1 LSDVVGVLGTLL
13 VVGVVCGVL
22 WWLAVDPAVFV
33 RTRGGGGSMSEV
45 ELAKRFNADG
55 WYAVLAIVAGFLSG
69 LFLSWWRTRDH
80 RLTTLLLLPG
90 AALAAAA
97 MAFVG
102 RVLGPGDPNAAL
114 SQAQP
119 GQTVPVELEV
129 LAFSSYLTW
138 PIAVLF
144 GALMVLW
151 SSPGLP
157 EPGRGEGEALRAGDE
172 PPQPAPENPEHTPR

>member
-13 VVGVVCGVL
+13 VVGAVCGVL

-33 RTRGGGGSMSEV
+33 KTRGGGGSMSEV

-119 GQTVPVELEV
+119 GQTVPVALEV

-157 EPGRGEGEALRAGDE
+157 EQGRGEVLRAGDDS
-172 PPQPAPENPEHTPR
+172 PQPAPGNPEHTPR

>member
-1 LSDVVGVLGTLL
+1 
-13 VVGVVCGVL
+13 
-22 WWLAVDPAVFV
+22 
-33 RTRGGGGSMSEV
+33 
-45 ELAKRFNADG
+45 
-55 WYAVLAIVAGFLSG
+55 
-69 LFLSWWRTRDH
+69 
-80 RLTTLLLLPG
+80 
-90 AALAAAA
+90 

-119 GQTVPVELEV
+119 GQTVPVALEV
-129 LAFSSYLTW
+129 LALSIYLNR

-157 EPGRGEGEALRAGDE
+157 EQGRGEVLRAGDDS
-172 PPQPAPENPEHTPR
+172 PQPAPGNPEHTPR